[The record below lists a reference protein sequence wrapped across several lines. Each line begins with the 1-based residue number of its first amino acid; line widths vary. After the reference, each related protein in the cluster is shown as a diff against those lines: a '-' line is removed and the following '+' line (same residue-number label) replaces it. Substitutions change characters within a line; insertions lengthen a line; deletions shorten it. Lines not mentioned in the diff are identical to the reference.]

1 MQTKIS
7 INTEYLSSIFIFFFF
22 FSREKKVKID
32 FVKGNS
38 YLKMIFFETLKLI

>member
-7 INTEYLSSIFIFFFF
+7 INTVYLSSIFIFFFF

-38 YLKMIFFETLKLI
+38 YLKMIFFETQKLI